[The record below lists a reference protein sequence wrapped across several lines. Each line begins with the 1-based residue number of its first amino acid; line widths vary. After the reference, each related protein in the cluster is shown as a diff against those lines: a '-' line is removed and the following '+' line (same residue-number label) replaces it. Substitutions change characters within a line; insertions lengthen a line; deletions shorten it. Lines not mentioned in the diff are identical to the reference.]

1 MKMSE
6 TFCFHHGDT
15 EARRTVFFVLS
26 LTLGRFGELSGN
38 CPIRFLFS
46 RTSRRMS
53 LRFRHR
59 IVVTKNPRGF
69 VIQSNKNPEIDA
81 TMESQVSKAAG
92 PGAPGR
98 CTCSGMTAYPISQK
112 PYQRNIPALRFAIE
126 RATRQLICTAVS
138 DRTSRCDK
146 TH

>member
-15 EARRTVFFVLS
+15 EARRTAFFVLS

-38 CPIRFLFS
+38 CPNQVSIFAHVGGKS
-46 RTSRRMS
+46 V
-53 LRFRHR
+53 RFRHR
-59 IVVTKNPRGF
+59 IVVTKTPTGF

-81 TMESQVSKAAG
+81 TMEPQVSKAAG

-112 PYQRNIPALRFAIE
+112 PYQRNIPALRFAIG
-126 RATRQLICTAVS
+126 RATRQLIWTAVS